1 MLTLWERAGCQ
12 VKAGRVPR
20 VGRSESGDMDRDAQ
34 PRGSRGRSGWEG
46 KDRQLKTS
54 VQPGEGDPA
63 EQ

>member
-1 MLTLWERAGCQ
+1 